1 MFLYGGFY
9 LFLIMIKLIAC
20 VCFFILVFTG
30 NAQTINSKLYNYF
43 DGMPSDDLTYVCY
56 SEQSGIELCSRKGII
71 QFDGNRFYLK
81 DPTQQNILN
90 AYFFKNAL
98 YYEDGKALH
107 RKNYSNN
114 GKIEIVQSKNYMDE
128 DPNNDHFENLFIDS
142 QERIWCSDFNHIK
155 YLHKQK
161 TVSFPVFP
169 DNKDL
174 NIDIHFVEKSTGEI
188 WVFTPNGLYEWNETT
203 NLLLA
208 SSNKNLNKLQVSA
221 VTKSDNQLIIATKE
235 DELHFYDLIENKI
248 VKTIK
253 TPASVVLQQLVLFKD
268 TLYGIST
275 NEIFKIQNN
284 QFTSVFA
291 SQNFT
296 IKHFIVNE
304 KTNNFWAATSK
315 GLLQLHLPK
324 KGLTFLNFPAEYS
337 KNGNFILD
345 VIEPVQN
352 EFWVLTS
359 YNQVL
364 QYKNQHW
371 RLMEQ
376 FPENLKIK
384 SLTLHKDIYLTTTHG
399 IFVWKGNL
407 FQKLNL
413 DGFVVDEDIV
423 KSIIFDKE
431 LWILSAS
438 SEIVRYNLQTNK
450 KIKSNF
456 KNTVDFWKENKW
468 NDLTIDHAQ
477 NIWLVGWMPKGFGI
491 CKYDKNQ
498 QMFID
503 ISHKSFNNHRDLFVG
518 DYYNRIY
525 TDNKNNVLFSAY
537 GGFSMGKN
545 TGKLTK
551 KIDIHLYPIDDT
563 YVTGLMQDAHE
574 NVFFATNA
582 GLHVYLKNKDRVIK
596 LNSTDGLTTNT
607 LQYAFKEVSNHHLL
621 LGGENQLTIVN
632 YNDLLKSP
640 LQNTIKITKLLIN
653 GKVYNN
659 AEELILNY
667 KQNNITLQFS
677 TFSYLEA
684 NKIFYEYSVNNNEWI
699 SLGNQAELVFNHLSP
714 GSYHIKIRA
723 TDHLQNQLEKQ
734 LHYVIKINPPFTQSP
749 LFFAL
754 LGIALVILVYGWFR
768 YSLHRKMK
776 EKRYELQVKDAE
788 MRMLRAQM
796 NPHFMFNT
804 LNSINS
810 YIIQH
815 KTADASKYL
824 TSFSK
829 LMRNILESSKQQ
841 WITLVQEVKTT
852 ELYLQLEAVRLEN
865 SFTYEIVVDN
875 DIDETDV
882 FVPPLIVQPF
892 AENAIWHGLR
902 HKANGNGKLY
912 VRFILENKDKLRIEI
927 EDNGIG
933 REGSVLLKT
942 AKKHTSYGVKIT
954 EERLIKLNAAN
965 YLEILDLYDSNNKP
979 AGTKVILHLNLEEN
993 D

>member
-1 MFLYGGFY
+1 MR
-9 LFLIMIKLIAC
+9 KLIAW
-20 VCFFILVFTG
+20 VFLLILVFTG

-56 SEQSGIELCSRKGII
+56 SEQAGIELCSRKGII

-81 DPTQQNILN
+81 DSTQQRILN
-90 AYFFKNAL
+90 AFFYKNSL
-98 YYEDGKALH
+98 YYEDGKALY
-107 RKNYSNN
+107 RKNYSDN

-142 QERIWCSDFNHIK
+142 KERIWCSDFNNIK
-155 YLHKQK
+155 YIYNKKSVL
-161 TVSFPVFP
+161 FPIFP

-174 NIDIHFVEKSTGEI
+174 NLPLHFIEI
-188 WVFTPNGLYEWNETT
+188 SADKIWIFTSNGLYEWNETT

-208 SSNKNLNKLQVSA
+208 STNKNLNNIQVSA
-221 VTKSDNQLIIATKE
+221 VTKNNNQLIIATKE
-235 DELHFYDLIENKI
+235 GILHFYNLTENKI

-253 TPASVVLQQLVLFKD
+253 TPDSVILNQFVLD
-268 TLYGIST
+268 NNNLYGVSA
-275 NEIFKIQNN
+275 NEIFHIKNN
-284 QFTSVFA
+284 EFKSIFA
-291 SQNFT
+291 SQNFN
-296 IKHFIVNE
+296 IKHFVVNE

-337 KNGNFILD
+337 KNGNFVLD
-345 VIEPVQN
+345 VIEPSPN

-359 YNQVL
+359 HNQVL
-364 QYKNQHW
+364 QYKNQNW
-371 RLMEQ
+371 RLLEQ

-384 SLTLHKDIYLTTTHG
+384 SFTLHKNIYITTTNGIYL
-399 IFVWKGNL
+399 WKGNV
-407 FQKLNL
+407 FQKVNL
-413 DGFVVDEDIV
+413 EGFVADEDIV
-423 KSIIFDKE
+423 KSVIIGNE

-438 SEIVRYNLQTNK
+438 NEIVKYDLQTNK

-456 KNTVDFWKENKW
+456 KNTVSFWKENKW
-468 NDLTIDHAQ
+468 NDLAVDHAQ

-491 CKYDKNQ
+491 CKYDEKQ
-498 QMFID
+498 QKFID

-525 TDNKNNVLFSAY
+525 TDQTNNVLFSAY

-551 KIDIHLYPIDDT
+551 KIDVHSYPIDDT
-563 YVTGLMQDAHE
+563 YVTGLMQGANE

-582 GLHVYLKNKDRVIK
+582 GLHVYLKSKDKVVKI
-596 LNSTDGLTTNT
+596 NTTDGLTTNT
-607 LQYAFKEVSNHHLL
+607 LQYAFKKISDNRLL

-632 YNDLLKSP
+632 YTDLLQSP

-653 GKVYNN
+653 GKPYTN

-684 NKIFYEYSVNNNEWI
+684 NKVFYEYNVNNNEWI
-699 SLGNQAELVFNHLSP
+699 SLENHAELVFNHLSP
-714 GSYHIKIRA
+714 GSYDIKIRA
-723 TDHLQNQLEKQ
+723 TDHLQNQLQKQ
-734 LHYVIKINPPFTQSP
+734 LHYFIKINPPFTQSP

-754 LGIALVILVYGWFR
+754 LGIVVVIFIYGVFR
-768 YSLHRKMK
+768 YSLYRKMK

-815 KTADASKYL
+815 KTEDASKYL

-841 WITLVQEVKTT
+841 WITLAQEAKTT

-865 SFTYEIVVDN
+865 SFTYEIVIDN
-875 DIDETDV
+875 EIEETEI

-892 AENAIWHGLR
+892 AENAIWYGLR
-902 HKANGNGKLY
+902 HKADGNGKLY
-912 VRFILENKDKLRIEI
+912 VRFILENKIKLRIEI

-933 REGSVLLKT
+933 REGSAVLKT
-942 AKKHTSYGVKIT
+942 AKKHTSYGIKIT
-954 EERLIKLNAAN
+954 EERLVKLNAAN
-965 YLEILDLYDSNNKP
+965 YLEILDLYNSHNKP
-979 AGTKVILHLNLEEN
+979 VGTKVILHLNLDEN

>member
-1 MFLYGGFY
+1 
-9 LFLIMIKLIAC
+9 
-20 VCFFILVFTG
+20 
-30 NAQTINSKLYNYF
+30 
-43 DGMPSDDLTYVCY
+43 MPSEDLTYVCY

-81 DPTQQNILN
+81 DPTQQTILN

-142 QERIWCSDFNHIK
+142 KERIWCSDFNHVK
-155 YLHKQK
+155 YLNKKK
-161 TVSFPVFP
+161 TVSFPIFP

-174 NIDIHFVEKSTGEI
+174 KIDIHFVEKSASEI
-188 WVFTPNGLYEWNETT
+188 WVFTPNGLYEWNENT

-208 SSNKNLNKLQVSA
+208 STNKYLKKLDVTA
-221 VTKSDNQLIIATKE
+221 VTKNKNQLIIATQQGN
-235 DELHFYDLIENKI
+235 LHFYDLTQNKI

-253 TPASVVLQQLVLFKD
+253 TPAAIVLQQLVLSND
-268 TLYGIST
+268 NLYGIAA
-275 NEIFKIQNN
+275 NEIFNIKNN
-284 QFTSVFA
+284 QFTSVFE
-291 SQNFT
+291 SQNFN

-304 KTNNFWAATSK
+304 KTNNFWVATSK

-345 VIEPVQN
+345 VIEPVPN

-359 YNQVL
+359 HNQVL
-364 QYKNQHW
+364 QYKNQNW

-376 FPENLKIK
+376 FPDNLKIK
-384 SLTLHKDIYLTTTHG
+384 SFTIHKDIYITTTHG
-399 IFVWKGNL
+399 VFSWKGSIFEKVN
-407 FQKLNL
+407 FEK
-413 DGFVVDEDIV
+413 FVADEDIV
-423 KSIIFDKE
+423 KSIIIDNE

-438 SEIVRYNLQTNK
+438 REIVRYDLQTNR

-456 KNTVDFWKENKW
+456 KNTVGFWKQNKW
-468 NDLTIDHAQ
+468 NDLAVDHAQ

-491 CKYDKNQ
+491 CKYDKKQ

-518 DYYNRIY
+518 DYYNQIY
-525 TDNKNNVLFSAY
+525 TDETNNVLFSAY

-551 KIDIHLYPIDDT
+551 KIDVHSYPIDDT
-563 YVTGLMQDAHE
+563 FVTGLMQDANE

-582 GLHVYLKNKDRVIK
+582 GLHVYLKNKDKVIK
-596 LNSTDGLTTNT
+596 LNTTDGLTSNI
-607 LQYAFKEVSNHHLL
+607 LQYAFKKASGNRLL

-632 YNDLLKSP
+632 YNELLETP
-640 LQNTIKITKLLIN
+640 LQNAIKVTKLWVN
-653 GKVYNN
+653 GKPHNN
-659 AEELILNY
+659 SNELILNY
-667 KQNNITLQFS
+667 KQNNIGIQFS

-684 NKIFYEYSVNNNEWI
+684 NKIFYEYSVNNNEWV

-714 GSYHIKIRA
+714 GSYHIKIRS
-723 TDHLQNQLEKQ
+723 TDHLQNQLEKE
-734 LHYVIKINPPFTQSP
+734 LHYFIKINPPFTQSS

-754 LGIALVILVYGWFR
+754 LGIAVVLLVYGWFR

-841 WITLVQEVKTT
+841 WITLAQEVKTT

-865 SFTYEIVVDN
+865 SFAYEIVVD
-875 DIDETDV
+875 IDEAEAEIL
-882 FVPPLIVQPF
+882 VPPLIVQPF

-902 HKANGNGKLY
+902 HKAEGNGKLY
-912 VRFILENKDKLRIEI
+912 VRFVLENKDKLRIEI

-954 EERLIKLNAAN
+954 EERLVKLNTAN
-965 YLEILDLYDSNNKP
+965 YLEILDLYDNNNKP

>member
-1 MFLYGGFY
+1 MG
-9 LFLIMIKLIAC
+9 KLIAL
-20 VCFFILVFTG
+20 VFLLILVFTGG

-56 SEQSGIELCSRKGII
+56 SEQAGIELCSRKGII

-90 AYFFKNAL
+90 ACFYKNSL
-98 YYEDGKALH
+98 YYEDGKALY
-107 RKNYSNN
+107 KKSYSNN
-114 GKIEIVQSKNYMDE
+114 GKIEILQSKNYMDE

-142 QERIWCSDFNHIK
+142 KERIWCSDFNNIK
-155 YLHKQK
+155 YLYDKK
-161 TVSFPVFP
+161 IVLFPIFP

-174 NIDIHFVEKSTGEI
+174 NLFLHFIEISADEI
-188 WVFTPNGLYEWNETT
+188 WIFTLNGLYEWNEST

-208 SSNKNLNKLQVSA
+208 STNKYLNKLQVTA
-221 VTKSDNQLIIATKE
+221 VVKNKNQLIIATKQGN
-235 DELHFYDLIENKI
+235 LHFYDLTENKI
-248 VKTIK
+248 VKTVK
-253 TPASVVLQQLVLFKD
+253 TPASVVLQQLVLSND
-268 TLYGIST
+268 NLYGISA
-275 NEIFKIQNN
+275 NEIFHIQNN
-284 QFTSVFA
+284 PFTSVFA

-304 KTNNFWAATSK
+304 KTNNFWVATSK

-345 VIEPVQN
+345 VIEPSPN

-359 YNQVL
+359 HNQVL

-371 RLMEQ
+371 HFIQQ

-384 SLTLHKDIYLTTTHG
+384 SFTLHKDIYITTTHG
-399 IFVWKGNL
+399 IFLWKGNL
-407 FQKLNL
+407 LKKINL
-413 DGFVVDEDIV
+413 EGFVADADIV
-423 KSIIFDKE
+423 KSVFINNE

-438 SEIVRYNLQTNK
+438 NEILKYNLQTNK

-456 KNTVDFWKENKW
+456 KNTIDFWKQNKW
-468 NDLTIDHAQ
+468 NDLTVDHAN

-491 CKYDKNQ
+491 CKYDEKQ
-498 QMFID
+498 QKFVD

-525 TDNKNNVLFSAY
+525 TDEKSNVIFSAY

-551 KIDIHLYPIDDT
+551 KIDVHSYPIDDT
-563 YVTGLMQDAHE
+563 YITGLMQDTNE

-582 GLHVYLKNKDRVIK
+582 GLHVYLKSKDKVVKI
-596 LNSTDGLTTNT
+596 NTTDGLTSNT
-607 LQYAFKEVSNHHLL
+607 LQYAFKKVSNNRLL

-632 YNDLLKSP
+632 YTDLLQSS
-640 LQNTIKITKLLIN
+640 LQNKIEVTKLLIN
-653 GKVYNN
+653 GKPYTN
-659 AEELILNY
+659 AKKLILDY

-677 TFSYLEA
+677 TFSYLES
-684 NKIFYEYSVNNNEWI
+684 NKVFYEYSVNSSEWI
-699 SLGNQAELVFNHLSP
+699 SLGNQAELAFNHLSP
-714 GSYHIKIRA
+714 GSYNIKIRA
-723 TDHLQNQLEKQ
+723 TDHLQNQLKNQ
-734 LHYVIKINPPFTQSP
+734 LHYSIKIKPPFTQSP
-749 LFFAL
+749 LFYVL
-754 LGIALVILVYGWFR
+754 LGIAVIILVYGWFR

-841 WITLVQEVKTT
+841 WITLAQEVKTT

-865 SFTYEIVVDN
+865 SFTYEIVIDN
-875 DIDETDV
+875 DIEENEV

-942 AKKHTSYGVKIT
+942 AKKHTSYGIKIT
-954 EERLIKLNAAN
+954 EERIVKLNTAN
-965 YLEILDLYDSNNKP
+965 YLEILDLYNNNNKP
-979 AGTKVILHLNLEEN
+979 VGTKVILHLNLEEN

>member
-1 MFLYGGFY
+1 MR
-9 LFLIMIKLIAC
+9 KLIAL
-20 VCFFILVFTG
+20 VFLLILVFTS

-56 SEQSGIELCSRKGII
+56 SEQAGIELCSRKGII

-81 DPTQQNILN
+81 DATQQRILN

-98 YYEDGKALH
+98 YYEDGKAL
-107 RKNYSNN
+107 RKKNYSNN
-114 GKIEIVQSKNYMDE
+114 GKIEIIQSKNYMDE

-142 QERIWCSDFNHIK
+142 KERIWCSDFNNIK
-155 YLHKQK
+155 YFYNKK
-161 TVSFPVFP
+161 TVSFPIFP

-174 NIDIHFVEKSTGEI
+174 NLSLYFIEISADEI
-188 WVFTPNGLYEWNETT
+188 WIFTPNGLYEWNENT
-203 NLLLA
+203 NVFLA
-208 SSNKNLNKLQVSA
+208 STNKNLNKLQVTA
-221 VTKSDNQLIIATKE
+221 VAKSKNQLIIATKQGN
-235 DELHFYDLIENKI
+235 LHYYDLTENKI
-248 VKTIK
+248 VKTLK
-253 TPASVVLQQLVLFKD
+253 TSNSVVLHQLVLNND
-268 TLYGIST
+268 NLYGI
-275 NEIFKIQNN
+275 NDHEIFHILNN
-284 QFTSVFA
+284 QFTSIFA
-291 SQNFT
+291 SQNFN

-304 KTNNFWAATSK
+304 KTNNFWVATSK

-324 KGLTFLNFPAEYS
+324 KGLAFLNFPAEYS
-337 KNGNFILD
+337 KSGNFILD
-345 VIEPVQN
+345 VIEPSPN
-352 EFWVLTS
+352 EFWVLTNH
-359 YNQVL
+359 NQVL
-364 QYKNQHW
+364 QYKNKSW
-371 RLMEQ
+371 RLLEQ
-376 FPENLKIK
+376 FPDNLKIK
-384 SLTLHKDIYLTTTHG
+384 SFTLHKDIYITTTHG
-399 IFVWKGNL
+399 IFMWKGSL
-407 FQKLNL
+407 FQKMNL
-413 DGFVVDEDIV
+413 EGFVTDADIV
-423 KSIIFDKE
+423 KSVIINNE

-438 SEIVRYNLQTNK
+438 NEIVRYNLKTNK
-450 KIKSNF
+450 KIKSNS
-456 KNTVDFWKENKW
+456 KNTVDFWKQNKW
-468 NDLTIDHAQ
+468 NDLTVDLAN

-491 CKYDKNQ
+491 CKYDEKQ
-498 QMFID
+498 QKFID
-503 ISHKSFNNHRDLFVG
+503 IAHKPLSNHRDLFVG

-525 TDNKNNVLFSAY
+525 TDEKNNVIFSAY

-551 KIDIHLYPIDDT
+551 KIDVHSYPIDDT
-563 YVTGLMQDAHE
+563 YITGLMQDTHE

-582 GLHVYLKNKDRVIK
+582 GLHVYLKSKDKVVK
-596 LNSTDGLTTNT
+596 LNTTDGLTSNT
-607 LQYAFKEVSNHHLL
+607 LQYAFKEVSNNRLL
-621 LGGENQLTIVN
+621 LGGENQLTVVN
-632 YNDLLKSP
+632 YNDVLKTP
-640 LQNTIKITKLLIN
+640 LQNTIKVTKLLIN
-653 GKVYNN
+653 GKPYTN
-659 AEELILNY
+659 AENLILDY
-667 KQNNITLQFS
+667 KQNNVTLQFS

-684 NKIFYEYSVNNNEWI
+684 NKIFYEYSVNNSDWI
-699 SLGNQAELVFNHLSP
+699 SLENQAELAFNHLSH
-714 GSYHIKIRA
+714 GYYDIKIRA
-723 TDHLQNQLEKQ
+723 TDHLQNQLKNQ
-734 LHYVIKINPPFTQSP
+734 LHYSIKINPPFTQSP
-749 LFFAL
+749 LFYAL
-754 LGIALVILVYGWFR
+754 LGIFAVIVIYGLFR
-768 YSLHRKMK
+768 YSLYRKMK

-841 WITLVQEVKTT
+841 WITLAQEVKTT

-865 SFTYEIVVDN
+865 SFTYEVVVD
-875 DIDETDV
+875 DAIDQTEV

-933 REGSVLLKT
+933 RDGSVLLKT

-954 EERLIKLNAAN
+954 EERLIKLNSAN
-965 YLEILDLYDSNNKP
+965 YLEILDLYNNNNEP
-979 AGTKVILHLNLEEN
+979 VGTKVILHLNLEEN

>member
-1 MFLYGGFY
+1 MR
-9 LFLIMIKLIAC
+9 KLIAW
-20 VCFFILVFTG
+20 VFLLILVFTG

-56 SEQSGIELCSRKGII
+56 SEQAGIELCSRKGII

-81 DPTQQNILN
+81 DSTQQNILN
-90 AYFFKNAL
+90 AFFYKNSL
-98 YYEDGKALH
+98 YYEDGKALC
-107 RKNYSNN
+107 RKNYSDN

-142 QERIWCSDFNHIK
+142 KERIWCSDFNNIK
-155 YLHKQK
+155 YIYNKKIVL
-161 TVSFPVFP
+161 FPIFAN
-169 DNKDL
+169 NKDL
-174 NIDIHFVEKSTGEI
+174 NIPLHFIEIKAGTI

-208 SSNKNLNKLQVSA
+208 STNKNLNNIQVSA
-221 VTKSDNQLIIATKE
+221 VTKNNNQLIIATKE
-235 DELHFYDLIENKI
+235 GNLHFYNLTENKI
-248 VKTIK
+248 LKTIK
-253 TPASVVLQQLVLFKD
+253 TPDSVILNQLVLD
-268 TLYGIST
+268 NNNLYGVSA
-275 NEIFKIQNN
+275 NEIFNIQNN
-284 QFTSVFA
+284 RFKSIFA
-291 SQNFT
+291 SQNFN
-296 IKHFIVNE
+296 IKHFVVNE

-324 KGLTFLNFPAEYS
+324 KGLVFLDFPAEYS
-337 KNGNFILD
+337 KNGNFVLD
-345 VIEPVQN
+345 VTEPSPN

-359 YNQVL
+359 NNQVL
-364 QYKNQHW
+364 QFKNNTW
-371 RLMEQ
+371 RLLEQ
-376 FPENLKIK
+376 FSKNLKIK
-384 SLTLHKDIYLTTTHG
+384 SFTLHKNIYITTTKGIYL
-399 IFVWKGNL
+399 WKGNV
-407 FQKLNL
+407 FQKVNL
-413 DGFVVDEDIV
+413 EGFVADEDIV
-423 KSIIFDKE
+423 KSVIIGKE

-438 SEIVRYNLQTNK
+438 NEIVKYDLQTNK

-456 KNTVDFWKENKW
+456 KNTVGFWKENKW
-468 NDLTIDHAQ
+468 NDLAVDHQQ

-491 CKYDKNQ
+491 CKYDEKQ
-498 QMFID
+498 QKFID

-525 TDNKNNVLFSAY
+525 TDQTNNVLFSAY

-545 TGKLTK
+545 IGKLNKT
-551 KIDIHLYPIDDT
+551 IDVHSYSIDDT
-563 YVTGLMQDAHE
+563 YVTGLMQDANE

-582 GLHVYLKNKDRVIK
+582 GLHVYLKSKDKVVKI
-596 LNSTDGLTTNT
+596 NTTDGLTTNT
-607 LQYAFKEVSNHHLL
+607 LQYAFKKISDNRLL

-632 YNDLLKSP
+632 YTDLLQSP

-653 GKVYNN
+653 GKPYTN

-684 NKIFYEYSVNNNEWI
+684 NKVFYEYSVNNNEWI
-699 SLGNQAELVFNHLSP
+699 SLENHAELVFNHLSP
-714 GSYHIKIRA
+714 GSYDIKIRA
-723 TDHLQNQLEKQ
+723 TDHLQNQLQKQ
-734 LHYVIKINPPFTQSP
+734 LHYFIKINPPFTQSP
-749 LFFAL
+749 LFFVL
-754 LGIALVILVYGWFR
+754 LGIVVVIFIYGWFR

-815 KTADASKYL
+815 KTEDASKYL

-841 WITLVQEVKTT
+841 WITLAQEAKTT

-865 SFTYEIVVDN
+865 SFTYEIVIDN
-875 DIDETDV
+875 EIEETEI

-902 HKANGNGKLY
+902 HKADGNGKLY
-912 VRFILENKDKLRIEI
+912 VRFILENKTKLRIEI

-933 REGSVLLKT
+933 REGSMLLKT
-942 AKKHTSYGVKIT
+942 AKKHTSYGIKIT
-954 EERLIKLNAAN
+954 EERLVKLNAAN
-965 YLEILDLYDSNNKP
+965 YLEILDLYNSHNKP
-979 AGTKVILHLNLEEN
+979 VGTKVILHLNLDEN

>member
-1 MFLYGGFY
+1 MR
-9 LFLIMIKLIAC
+9 KLI
-20 VCFFILVFTG
+20 VLVFLFMFVFTY
-30 NAQTINSKLYNYF
+30 NAQTINTKLYNYF

-56 SEQSGIELCSRKGII
+56 SKQAGIELCSRKGII

-81 DPTQQNILN
+81 DSTQQKILN
-90 AYFFKNAL
+90 AYFIKNTL
-98 YYEDGKALH
+98 YYEDGIAL
-107 RKNYSNN
+107 RKKSYSNN
-114 GKIEIVQSKNYMDE
+114 GKVEIVQSKNYMDE

-142 QERIWCSDFNHIK
+142 KERIWCSDFNNIK
-155 YLHKQK
+155 YLYNKK
-161 TVSFPVFP
+161 TVFFPVFP

-174 NIDIHFVEKSTGEI
+174 NIDIHFVEKSSNEI
-188 WVFTPNGLYEWNETT
+188 WVFTPNGLYEWNESN

-208 SSNKNLNKLQVSA
+208 SANKNLNKLQVTA
-221 VTKSDNQLIIATKE
+221 VAKNDNQLIIATKQG
-235 DELHFYDLIENKI
+235 ELHFYNLAENKI

-253 TPASVVLQQLVLFKD
+253 TPASVVLQQLVLSND
-268 TLYGIST
+268 NLYGISA

-284 QFTSVFA
+284 QFVSVFA
-291 SQNFT
+291 SQNFN

-324 KGLTFLNFPAEYS
+324 KGLTFLNFPAEFS

-345 VIEPVQN
+345 VIEPVHN

-359 YNQVL
+359 HNQVL

-371 RLMEQ
+371 RLIEQ
-376 FPENLKIK
+376 FPENLIIK
-384 SLTLHKDIYLTTTHG
+384 SFTHHKDIYVTTTHG
-399 IFVWKGNL
+399 IFKWKDNV

-413 DGFVVDEDIV
+413 DGFVADEDIV
-423 KSIIFDKE
+423 KSIVIHKE

-456 KNTVDFWKENKW
+456 KNTVDFWKQNKW
-468 NDLTIDHAQ
+468 NDLTVDHTK
-477 NIWLVGWMPKGFGI
+477 NVWLVGWMPKGFGI
-491 CKYDKNQ
+491 CKYDENQ

-537 GGFSMGKN
+537 GGFSIGKN

-551 KIDIHLYPIDDT
+551 KVDVHSYPIDDT
-563 YVTGLMQDAHE
+563 YVTGLMQDTAE

-582 GLHVYLKNKDRVIK
+582 GLHVYLKSKGKVVK
-596 LNSTDGLTTNT
+596 LNTTDGLTSNT
-607 LQYAFKEVSNHHLL
+607 LQYAFKKASNNRLL
-621 LGGENQLTIVN
+621 LGGENQLTVVN
-632 YNDLLKSP
+632 YSNLLQSP
-640 LQNTIKITKLLIN
+640 LQNTIKVTKLLIN
-653 GKVYNN
+653 GTPYPDTKK
-659 AEELILNY
+659 LILNY

-734 LHYVIKINPPFTQSP
+734 LHYSIKINPPFTQSL
-749 LFFAL
+749 LFYAL
-754 LGIALVILVYGWFR
+754 LGIFAIVLVYGLFR
-768 YSLHRKMK
+768 YSLYRKMK
-776 EKRYELQVKDAE
+776 EKKYELQVKDAE

-841 WITLVQEVKTT
+841 WITLAQEVKTT

-933 REGSVLLKT
+933 REGSVILKT
-942 AKKHTSYGVKIT
+942 AKKRTSYGVKIT
-954 EERLIKLNAAN
+954 EERLVKLNTAN
-965 YLEILDLYDSNNKP
+965 YLEILDLYDSTNKP
-979 AGTKVILHLNLEEN
+979 AGTKVILHLNLEE
-993 D
+993 DD